1 MKRPYAVRA
10 SSTHGRGLFA
20 TRTIRKG
27 ACILEYRG
35 TRLDSA
41 AADARPPTDP
51 ADPFHTLQFQL
62 DDGTVIDA
70 SRHGNAARWIN
81 HGCEPNCEAVEHD
94 DGRLFIYARR
104 TIRAGEE
111 LRYDYRLGYEG
122 RLTRR
127 AERAFA
133 CRCGAPHCRGTMLWP
148 PPHAIGPRRRPL
160 LADAKAGA
168 SGRLRGSRRAPR

>member
-1 MKRPYAVRA
+1 LKPCYTVRA
-10 SSTHGRGLFA
+10 SPTHGRGLFA

-27 ACILEYRG
+27 ARIVEYRG
-35 TRLDSA
+35 KRMDAS

-62 DDGTVIDA
+62 GDGTVIDA
-70 SRHGNAARWIN
+70 SVRGSAAKWIN
-81 HGCEPNCEAVEHD
+81 HGCDPNCEALEDD
-94 DGRLFIYARR
+94 DGRLLIRARR

-111 LRYDYRLGYEG
+111 LRYDYRLSYEG

-133 CRCGAPHCRGTMLWP
+133 CRCGAARCRGTMLWP
-148 PPHAIGPRRRPL
+148 PLRTYAKKKRQRHSRARR
-160 LADAKAGA
+160 
-168 SGRLRGSRRAPR
+168 

>member
-1 MKRPYAVRA
+1 LKHSYAVRA
-10 SSTHGRGLFA
+10 SPTHGRGLFA

-27 ACILEYRG
+27 ARILEYRG
-35 TRLDSA
+35 KRLDSA

-70 SRHGNAARWIN
+70 SQHGNAARWIN
-81 HGCEPNCEAVEHD
+81 HGCEPNCEAIERA

-111 LRYDYRLGYEG
+111 LRYDYRLSYEG
-122 RLTRR
+122 PLTRH

-133 CRCGAPHCRGTMLWP
+133 CRCGAAHCRGTMIWRP
-148 PPHAIGPRRRPL
+148 PPAGGPRQRR
-160 LADAKAGA
+160 LAAD
-168 SGRLRGSRRAPR
+168 RR